1 MLDLEGRIEARFP
14 QWFTGRRAPFSRQLV
29 RSLARIAR
37 IDTIDAFVRDHA
49 HLRGFAFVEAALER
63 LDCRF
68 LVDQVERE
76 RIPESGRVV
85 IVANHPMGAIDAL
98 ALLAFVGSVRRDVR
112 IVANDFLA
120 AFEGLSDLLIPL
132 RVFGGRAGAD
142 SLRQVDQALRS
153 EQAVIVFPA
162 GEVSRLTPL
171 GVRDAAWR
179 HGFLRFAEQAAAPVV
194 PVRIEGRNSALFYGM
209 SALFKP
215 LGTGL
220 LPREIF
226 ARQQS
231 RLVIRVG
238 APRPIG
244 DVMSGI
250 ADRRRI
256 SREVRRAVYAIGRR
270 GDRWSALQAPLA
282 HRPAPAA
289 IRADVERLPL
299 LGENSDG
306 LRIHAGRLATDSP
319 LLREIARLRELTF
332 RSVGEGTG
340 RRLDTDVYDS
350 WYDHIVL
357 WDAAAGEVAGA
368 YRIADCARV
377 LGERG
382 LDGLY
387 TRSLFEI
394 DGRLLPAIER
404 SAELG
409 RSFVQ
414 PRYRNTRSLDWL
426 WQGIGA
432 WLRIHPQVRHL
443 YGPVSISAELPL
455 AAREQIVGYYDRY
468 FGGDRGLA
476 RPYHPFRYAGTA
488 PDFGSLDADQAM
500 AALRERLEPSGARVP
515 ILYRQY
521 TELCEPGGARFLA
534 FGVDP
539 AFRNSIDGLI
549 LIDLD
554 RLRPRK
560 RARYLPALPGQRLAG
575 ETAGA

>member
-14 QWFTGRRAPFSRQLV
+14 QWFTGRRAPFSRQLI
-29 RSLARIAR
+29 RSLSRIAR
-37 IDTIDAFVRDHA
+37 IDDIDAFVRDHA

-76 RIPESGRVV
+76 RIPETGRVV
-85 IVANHPMGAIDAL
+85 IVANHPMGALDAL

-112 IVANDFLA
+112 IVANDFLS

-142 SLRQVDQALRS
+142 SLRQVDQALRA

-162 GEVSRLTPL
+162 GEVSRLTPI

-179 HGFLRFAEQAAAPVV
+179 HGFLRFAEQAEAPVV
-194 PVRIEGRNSALFYGM
+194 PVRIEGRNSALFYGV
-209 SALFKP
+209 SALFRP

-220 LPREIF
+220 LPREMF

-244 DVMSGI
+244 EVMQGVD
-250 ADRRRI
+250 DRRRV

-270 GDRWSALQAPLA
+270 GDRWSPAQAPLA
-282 HRPAPAA
+282 HRPAPSA
-289 IRADVERLPL
+289 IRADLERLPMI
-299 LGENSDG
+299 GQSSEG
-306 LRIHAGRLATDSP
+306 LRIYAGRLVSDSP

-332 RSVGEGTG
+332 RAVGEGTG

-350 WYDHIVL
+350 WYDHIVV
-357 WDAAAGEVAGA
+357 WDGQAGEVAGA

-377 LGERG
+377 LAERG

-387 TRSLFEI
+387 TRSLFTY
-394 DGRLLPAIER
+394 DDRLRPVLEC

-432 WLRIHPQVRHL
+432 WLRTHPHVRHL
-443 YGPVSISAELPL
+443 HGPVSISAELPL
-455 AAREQIVGYYDRY
+455 PAREQIVAYYTRY
-468 FGGDRGLA
+468 FGDSRGLA
-476 RPYHPFRYAGTA
+476 RAHHPFRHAGDA
-488 PDFGSLDADQAM
+488 PAFGELDADQAM
-500 AALRERLEPSGARVP
+500 TVLRTRLEQSGARLP

-539 AFRNSIDGLI
+539 AFRNSVDGLI
-549 LIDLD
+549 LLDLD
-554 RLRPRK
+554 QLRPRK
-560 RARYLPALPGQRLAG
+560 RARYLPSVA
-575 ETAGA
+575 TAATSLEA

>member
-14 QWFTGRRAPFSRQLV
+14 QWFSGRRASFSRQLI

-37 IDTIDAFVRDHA
+37 IDDIDAFVRDHA

-76 RIPESGRVV
+76 RIPETGRVV
-85 IVANHPMGAIDAL
+85 IVANHPMGALDAL

-112 IVANDFLA
+112 ILANDFLA

-142 SLRQVDQALRS
+142 SLRQVDQALGA

-162 GEVSRLTPL
+162 GEVSRLTPI

-194 PVRIEGRNSALFYGM
+194 PVRIEGRNSALFYGV
-209 SALFKP
+209 SALFRP

-220 LPREIF
+220 LPREMF

-244 DVMSGI
+244 EVMQGV
-250 ADRRRI
+250 ADRRRV

-270 GDRWSALQAPLA
+270 GDRWSAAQAPLA

-289 IRADVERLPL
+289 IRKDLERLAL
-299 LGENSDG
+299 IAENGEG
-306 LRIHAGRLATDSP
+306 LRIHAGRLLSDSP

-350 WYDHIVL
+350 WYDHIVV
-357 WDAAAGEVAGA
+357 WDGAAGEVAGA

-377 LGERG
+377 LAERG
-382 LDGLY
+382 RAGLY
-387 TRSLFEI
+387 VHSLFDL
-394 DGRLLPAIER
+394 DGRLRPLLEC

-432 WLRIHPQVRHL
+432 WLRTHPHVRHL
-443 YGPVSISAELPL
+443 HGPVSISAELPP
-455 AAREQIVGYYDRY
+455 AAREQIVAYYTRY
-468 FGGDRGLA
+468 FGDAGGLVRA
-476 RPYHPFRYAGTA
+476 HHPFRYAGDA
-488 PDFGSLDADQAM
+488 PSFGDCDAGQAM
-500 AALRERLEPSGARVP
+500 ALLRARLDAAGARLP

-539 AFRNSIDGLI
+539 AFRNSVDGLI
-549 LIDLD
+549 VLDLD
-554 RLRPRK
+554 RLTPRK
-560 RARYLPALPGQRLAG
+560 RARYLRPDAAAALPA
-575 ETAGA
+575 

>member
-14 QWFTGRRAPFSRQLV
+14 QWFSGRRASFSRQLI

-37 IDTIDAFVRDHA
+37 IDDIDAFVRDHA

-76 RIPESGRVV
+76 RIPETGRVV
-85 IVANHPMGAIDAL
+85 IVANHPMGALDAL

-112 IVANDFLA
+112 ILANDFLA

-142 SLRQVDQALRS
+142 SLRQVDQALGA

-162 GEVSRLTPL
+162 GEVSRLTPI

-194 PVRIEGRNSALFYGM
+194 PVRIEGRNSALFYGV
-209 SALFKP
+209 SALFRP

-220 LPREIF
+220 LPREMF

-244 DVMSGI
+244 EVMQGV
-250 ADRRRI
+250 ADRRRV

-270 GDRWSALQAPLA
+270 GDRWSAAQAPLA

-289 IRADVERLPL
+289 IRKDLERLAL
-299 LGENSDG
+299 IAENGEG
-306 LRIHAGRLATDSP
+306 LRIHAGRLISDSP

-350 WYDHIVL
+350 WYDHIVV
-357 WDAAAGEVAGA
+357 WDGAAGEVAGA

-377 LGERG
+377 LAERG
-382 LDGLY
+382 RAGLY
-387 TRSLFEI
+387 VHSLFDLDE
-394 DGRLLPAIER
+394 RLRPLLEC

-432 WLRIHPQVRHL
+432 WLRTHPHVRHL
-443 YGPVSISAELPL
+443 HGPVSISAELPP
-455 AAREQIVGYYDRY
+455 AAREQIVAYYTRY
-468 FGGDRGLA
+468 FGDAGGLA
-476 RPYHPFRYAGTA
+476 RAHHPFRYAGDA
-488 PDFGSLDADQAM
+488 PSFGDCDAGQAM
-500 AALRERLEPSGARVP
+500 ALLRARLDAAGARLP

-539 AFRNSIDGLI
+539 AFRNSVDGLI
-549 LIDLD
+549 VLDLD
-554 RLRPRK
+554 RLTPRK
-560 RARYLPALPGQRLAG
+560 RARYLRPDAAAALPA
-575 ETAGA
+575 

>member
-14 QWFTGRRAPFSRQLV
+14 QWFSGRRAPFSRQLI

-37 IDTIDAFVRDHA
+37 IDDIDTFVRDHA

-76 RIPESGRVV
+76 RIPETGRVV
-85 IVANHPMGAIDAL
+85 IVANHPMGALDAL

-112 IVANDFLA
+112 IVANDFLS

-142 SLRQVDQALRS
+142 SLRQVDQALGA

-162 GEVSRLTPL
+162 GEVSRLTPI

-194 PVRIEGRNSALFYGM
+194 PVRIEGRNSALFYGV
-209 SALFKP
+209 SALFRP

-220 LPREIF
+220 LPREMF

-244 DVMSGI
+244 DVMQGV
-250 ADRRRI
+250 ADRHRV

-270 GDRWSALQAPLA
+270 GDRWSAPQAPLA

-289 IRADVERLPL
+289 IRKDLERLPL
-299 LGENSDG
+299 IAENGEG
-306 LRIHAGRLATDSP
+306 LRIHAGRLVSDSP

-350 WYDHIVL
+350 WYDHIVV
-357 WDAAAGEVAGA
+357 WDGAAGEVAGA

-377 LGERG
+377 LAERG
-382 LDGLY
+382 RDSLY
-387 TRSLFEI
+387 VHSLFDLDE
-394 DGRLLPAIER
+394 RLRPVLAC

-432 WLRIHPQVRHL
+432 WLRAHPHVRHL
-443 YGPVSISAELPL
+443 HGPVSISAELPL
-455 AAREQIVGYYDRY
+455 AAREQIVAYYSRY
-468 FGGDRGLA
+468 FGDGDGGLA
-476 RPYHPFRYAGTA
+476 RAHRPFRYGGDAPSFGDCDAG
-488 PDFGSLDADQAM
+488 QAM
-500 AALRERLEPSGARVP
+500 ALLRARLDAAGARLP

-539 AFRNSIDGLI
+539 AFRNSVDGLI
-549 LIDLD
+549 VLDLA
-554 RLRPRK
+554 RLTPRK
-560 RARYLPALPGQRLAG
+560 RARYLRPGAAVALPA
-575 ETAGA
+575 

>member
-14 QWFTGRRAPFSRQLV
+14 QWFSGRRAPFSRHLI

-37 IDTIDAFVRDHA
+37 IDDIDAFVRDHA

-76 RIPESGRVV
+76 RIPETGRVV
-85 IVANHPMGAIDAL
+85 IVANHPMGALDAL

-112 IVANDFLA
+112 IVANDFLS

-142 SLRQVDQALRS
+142 SLRQVDHALGA

-162 GEVSRLTPL
+162 GEVSRLTPI

-194 PVRIEGRNSALFYGM
+194 PVRIEGRNSALFYGV
-209 SALFKP
+209 SALFRP

-220 LPREIF
+220 LPREMF

-244 DVMSGI
+244 DVMQGV
-250 ADRRRI
+250 ADRRRV

-270 GDRWSALQAPLA
+270 GDRWSAPQAPLA

-289 IRADVERLPL
+289 IRKDLERLPL
-299 LGENSDG
+299 IAENGEG
-306 LRIHAGRLATDSP
+306 LRIHAGRLVSDSP

-350 WYDHIVL
+350 WYDHIVV
-357 WDAAAGEVAGA
+357 WDGAAGEVAGA

-377 LGERG
+377 LAERG
-382 LDGLY
+382 RDGLY
-387 TRSLFEI
+387 VHSLFDLDE
-394 DGRLLPAIER
+394 RLQPLLACG
-404 SAELG
+404 AELG

-432 WLRIHPQVRHL
+432 WLRTHAHVRHL

-455 AAREQIVGYYDRY
+455 PAREQIVAYYTRY
-468 FGGDRGLA
+468 FGDGDGMA
-476 RPYHPFRYAGTA
+476 RAHRPFRYAGDA
-488 PDFGSLDADQAM
+488 PSFGDCDADQAM
-500 AALRERLEPSGARVP
+500 ALLRARLDAAGARLP

-539 AFRNSIDGLI
+539 AFRNSVDGLI
-549 LIDLD
+549 VLDLD
-554 RLRPRK
+554 RLTPRK
-560 RARYLPALPGQRLAG
+560 RARYLPPAVAAALSA
-575 ETAGA
+575 

>member
-14 QWFTGRRAPFSRQLV
+14 QWFSGRRASFSRQLI

-37 IDTIDAFVRDHA
+37 IDDIDAFVRDHA

-76 RIPESGRVV
+76 RIPETGRVV
-85 IVANHPMGAIDAL
+85 IVANHPMGALDAL

-112 IVANDFLA
+112 ILANDFLA

-142 SLRQVDQALRS
+142 SLRQVDQALGA

-162 GEVSRLTPL
+162 GEVSRLTPI

-194 PVRIEGRNSALFYGM
+194 PVRIEGRNSALFYGV
-209 SALFKP
+209 SALFRP

-220 LPREIF
+220 LPREMF

-244 DVMSGI
+244 DVMQGV
-250 ADRRRI
+250 ADRRRL

-270 GDRWSALQAPLA
+270 GDRWSAAQAPLA

-289 IRADVERLPL
+289 IRRDLERLAL
-299 LGENSDG
+299 IAENGEG
-306 LRIHAGRLATDSP
+306 LRIHAGRLVSDSP

-350 WYDHIVL
+350 WYDHIVV
-357 WDAAAGEVAGA
+357 WDGAAGEVAGA

-377 LGERG
+377 LAERG
-382 LDGLY
+382 RAGLY
-387 TRSLFEI
+387 VHSLFDL
-394 DGRLLPAIER
+394 DGRLRPLLEC

-432 WLRIHPQVRHL
+432 WLRTHPHVRHL
-443 YGPVSISAELPL
+443 HGPVSISAELPP
-455 AAREQIVGYYDRY
+455 AAREQIVAYYTRY
-468 FGGDRGLA
+468 FGDAGGLA
-476 RPYHPFRYAGTA
+476 RAHHPFRYAGDA
-488 PDFGSLDADQAM
+488 PSFGDCDAGQAM
-500 AALRERLEPSGARVP
+500 ALLRARLDAAGARLP

-539 AFRNSIDGLI
+539 AFRNSVDGLI
-549 LIDLD
+549 VLDLD
-554 RLRPRK
+554 RLTPRK
-560 RARYLPALPGQRLAG
+560 RARYLRPDAAAALPA
-575 ETAGA
+575 

>member
-14 QWFTGRRAPFSRQLV
+14 QWFSGRRASFSRQLI

-37 IDTIDAFVRDHA
+37 IDDIDAFVRDHA

-76 RIPESGRVV
+76 RIPETGRVV
-85 IVANHPMGAIDAL
+85 IVANHPMGALDAL

-112 IVANDFLA
+112 ILANDFLA

-142 SLRQVDQALRS
+142 SLRQVDQALGA

-162 GEVSRLTPL
+162 GEVSRLTPI

-194 PVRIEGRNSALFYGM
+194 PVRIEGRNSALFYGV
-209 SALFKP
+209 SALFRP

-220 LPREIF
+220 LPREMF

-244 DVMSGI
+244 DVMQGV
-250 ADRRRI
+250 ADRRRV

-270 GDRWSALQAPLA
+270 GDRWSAAQAPLA

-289 IRADVERLPL
+289 IRRDLEQLALIAEN
-299 LGENSDG
+299 GEG
-306 LRIHAGRLATDSP
+306 LRIHAGRLISDSP

-350 WYDHIVL
+350 WYDHIVV
-357 WDAAAGEVAGA
+357 WDGAAGEVAGA

-377 LGERG
+377 LAERG
-382 LDGLY
+382 REGLY
-387 TRSLFEI
+387 VHSLFDLDE
-394 DGRLLPAIER
+394 RLGPLLEC

-432 WLRIHPQVRHL
+432 WLRTHPHVHHL
-443 YGPVSISAELPL
+443 HGPVSISAELPP
-455 AAREQIVGYYDRY
+455 AAREQIVAYYTRY
-468 FGGDRGLA
+468 FGDAGGLA
-476 RPYHPFRYAGTA
+476 RAHHPFRYAGDA
-488 PDFGSLDADQAM
+488 PSFGDCDAGQAM
-500 AALRERLEPSGARVP
+500 ALLRARLDAAGARLP

-539 AFRNSIDGLI
+539 AFRNSVDGLI
-549 LIDLD
+549 VLDLD
-554 RLRPRK
+554 RLTPRK
-560 RARYLPALPGQRLAG
+560 RARYLRPDAAAALPA
-575 ETAGA
+575 